1 MKRLIFCAAL
11 ACILTTGAKAQ
22 TVAPFRDGDRVVF
35 LGNSITDGGHYHSYI
50 WLYYMT
56 RFPYMDVQVMNAGIG
71 GETAGDMYRRLDGDV
86 FSKRPTVLNV
96 TFGMND
102 TGYAEYN
109 QPGAGEFGERRYR
122 ECYENYGRMEQRL
135 QGLDGVRVV
144 LLGGAPYDE
153 TAQIEKNAP
162 LRGKNAVLQRVVDF
176 QRASAGE
183 NGWEFLDFNTP
194 LTELS
199 QRVQADDPS
208 FTLTMGDR
216 IHPDNDGHMVMA
228 YLYLKAQGMA
238 GKKVADVRIDAAR
251 RRCSRPRTAASTTC
265 TATAARCRS
274 TTWPRRCPIRSTRW
288 HTAGRRAA
296 ARPRP
301 CGWSP
306 SSRR

>member
-1 MKRLIFCAAL
+1 MKKLIFCVAL

-144 LLGGAPYDE
+144 LLGGAP
-153 TAQIEKNAP
+153 TTRP
-162 LRGKNAVLQRVVDF
+162 RRS
-176 QRASAGE
+176 RRMR
-183 NGWEFLDFNTP
+183 P
-194 LTELS
+194 C
-199 QRVQADDPS
+199 
-208 FTLTMGDR
+208 
-216 IHPDNDGHMVMA
+216 
-228 YLYLKAQGMA
+228 
-238 GKKVADVRIDAAR
+238 AAR
-251 RRCSRPRTAASTTC
+251 TPCCSAWSTSSAPRPGRTAGSFWT
-265 TATAARCRS
+265 S
-274 TTWPRRCPIRSTRW
+274 IRR
-288 HTAGRRAA
+288 
-296 ARPRP
+296 
-301 CGWSP
+301 
-306 SSRR
+306 